1 MVKIL
6 SAAVGGAALASAV
19 LIGSSAGT
27 PAVAETVVLQGIGTL
42 GCKKLLTDVRPTE
55 GLANTA
61 NVMLYAWVQ
70 GYVSAANVALLEDE
84 GKHVDM
90 GTLDGGRVL
99 VFIIEF
105 CKANPE
111 GKAIAAI
118 DELIRQSEKIPTKWD
133 AGTVSWD
140 D

>member
-6 SAAVGGAALASAV
+6 SAAVGGAALVAAV
-19 LIGSSAGT
+19 LGSSVAM
-27 PAVAETVVLQGIGTL
+27 PAAAETVVLQGIGTL
-42 GCKKLLTDVRPTE
+42 GCKKLLTDVKPTE

-99 VFIIEF
+99 GFIIEF

-118 DELIRQSEKIPTKWD
+118 DELIRQSDKIPTKWD

>member
-1 MVKIL
+1 MIKKL
-6 SAAVGGAALASAV
+6 SAAVGGAALAAA
-19 LIGSSAGT
+19 LIGSSVDT
-27 PAVAETVVLQGIGTL
+27 PATAETVVLQGIGTL

-55 GLANTA
+55 GLANSA

-118 DELIRQSEKIPTKWD
+118 DELIRQSDKIPTKWD